1 MFAIVCLLTIFTS
14 NRLICFEFRRLG
26 MTDLPQSVAFFQSVE
41 IDRVLRKE
49 SQADYTTPS
58 NPHGL
63 LAGYGIAAGRSVDIL
78 EALQD
83 VGPEADISQW
93 PWHRRTGKTV

>member
-1 MFAIVCLLTIFTS
+1 MSVLLFL
-14 NRLICFEFRRLG
+14 NLILYDPDIYVPLVFPHSLG

-49 SQADYTTPS
+49 SQADYVTPS

-63 LAGYGIAAGRSVDIL
+63 AAGYGVPPGRSVGIA

-83 VGPEADISQW
+83 IAGDEDMGQW
-93 PWHRRTGKTV
+93 PWHKRK